1 MHSKNNNKSQT
12 FIQGL
17 RPFSS
22 SIPKT
27 LKKHL
32 RKGGYNYSNIVDN
45 WTKMVSK
52 KIADACYPL
61 LSRNLSS
68 LLSGDYKKNQQNEEE
83 ATYCRKL
90 TKSDGCL
97 DFNLTAE
104 ELACRSRAFS
114 DWPGSFFLHEGS
126 ILRVGKMVRV
136 SNYQKLKPGERRGGN
151 QKSLIIG
158 TGEGA
163 VEILELQRP
172 GAKMLPIQDFLR
184 GYSLPNE
191 IIFSSSRDQQELIRC

>member
-52 KIADACYPL
+52 KIADACYPITVKMGKEMREGTL
-61 LSRNLSS
+61 VLNVIHGKELEVEYEKNEIMDKINSFFGYKCISKVVLKIVQNTVKPKKDFPKIKDFSKIEDEMSKVNDDTLKSS
-68 LLSGDYKKNQQNEEE
+68 LNNFLKAFNE
-83 ATYCRKL
+83 R
-90 TKSDGCL
+90 
-97 DFNLTAE
+97 N
-104 ELACRSRAFS
+104 
-114 DWPGSFFLHEGS
+114 
-126 ILRVGKMVRV
+126 
-136 SNYQKLKPGERRGGN
+136 N
-151 QKSLIIG
+151 
-158 TGEGA
+158 
-163 VEILELQRP
+163 
-172 GAKMLPIQDFLR
+172 
-184 GYSLPNE
+184 
-191 IIFSSSRDQQELIRC
+191 